1 MQGLGSEDPVEETP
15 FDNPIEPPPFEFGDR
30 ALIVLPGISW
40 DEWVSLWRTAEGM
53 HQSSNFYMGDAL
65 LAGSREFG
73 ERFAQVVDPKYIHQ
87 QRGAMWVCSRIDPAR
102 RKPSLSFSL
111 HRELASLEPAEQD
124 RWLDLAEQGAWTVK
138 DLKEEMEAERARK
151 SNGPPEEIT
160 SLPNDPAVDGQ
171 IPGSEEIGST
181 WNGSPTFGS
190 VEEITGEP
198 FQIDS
203 GDAQASEAAIPPHDT
218 TNAAS
223 SAVGAASADE
233 IRACIA
239 AVRKIAND
247 MILGS
252 ASEDAVDE
260 VEAAVLGCVV
270 QDGYTTALGC
280 LTDHERATDLIPPAW
295 RGKITIEFGEH
306 VFGGRAYTVD
316 LRKPGG
322 KQMAAGY
329 GPSLPCAIVESAL
342 SAILSDFGHC

>member
-1 MQGLGSEDPVEETP
+1 MPRDTTSLDSLTSSD
-15 FDNPIEPPPFEFGDR
+15 DPPPFEFGDR

-87 QRGAMWVCSRIDPAR
+87 QRGAMWVCSRIEPSR
-102 RKPSLSFSL
+102 RKLSLSFSL
-111 HRELASLEPAEQD
+111 HREVASLDPAEQD

-151 SNGPPEEIT
+151 SNGPPDLDRLDRQ
-160 SLPNDPAVDGQ
+160 SVDQ
-171 IPGSEEIGST
+171 ASDGST
-181 WNGSPTFGS
+181 WNDSPTFGS

-198 FQIDS
+198 FQTDG
-203 GDAQASEAAIPPHDT
+203 GDATAPEAAESTADTPQSDSPPPG
-218 TNAAS
+218 APSAS
-223 SAVGAASADE
+223 D

-280 LTDHERATDLIPPAW
+280 LTDHECATDLIPPAW

-329 GPSLPCAIVESAL
+329 GPSLPCAIVEAAL
-342 SAILSDFGHC
+342 SCLLSDMDHC